1 MTRVVVIGGGP
12 AGATVAA
19 RLARG
24 GLEVTVLE
32 RDTFPRDKLC
42 GEFLSGDV
50 VAWLEAIG
58 VMPALEAHAP
68 PSIRRARF
76 TSADG
81 REARIALPTPALGL
95 SRRALDATLF
105 AHAVECGAEGV
116 QGCEVEAVERRGYG
130 WEVRAGAR
138 TFEAD
143 LVIGAQ
149 GRRSRLDRELARDF
163 IAARHPFVGLK
174 RHHRGADDLAEGV
187 EIHTFDGGYCGASH
201 VEGGA
206 VNVCML
212 LEERVVR
219 ALGGADW
226 DRVAAHLRSANPALA
241 ERLATLEPAGDP
253 LAVAQVPFVD
263 KTRHEDGVLFVG
275 DAAAMIAPL
284 AGDGQ
289 AMAIESAV
297 RLAELVLDGG
307 PRPGL
312 GPAWD
317 RLWRRRFGVRMKLA
331 RTLQRGLLSPKWSP
345 RLVGTVGRAP
355 AVGDALL
362 RLLRTRA

>member
-1 MTRVVVIGGGP
+1 MKRVVVIGGGP

-24 GLEVTVLE
+24 GLAVTILE

-50 VAWLEAIG
+50 VEWLESLG
-58 VMPALEAHAP
+58 ALEALRAFEP
-68 PSIRRARF
+68 PTIEYARF
-76 TSADG
+76 TAPNG
-81 REARIALPTPALGL
+81 EEARIALPTPAIGL

-105 AHAVECGAEGV
+105 AHAIACGAAGE
-116 QGCEVEAVERRGYG
+116 QGCEVDGVEREGSG
-130 WEVRAGAR
+130 WIVRAKDR
-138 TFEAD
+138 VFEAD

-149 GRRSRLDRELARDF
+149 GRRSRIDKHLSRAFVE
-163 IAARHPFVGLK
+163 ARHPFVGLK
-174 RHHRGADDLAEGV
+174 RHHRGADDLAGGV
-187 EIHTFDGGYCGASH
+187 EIHTFDGGYCGSSH
-201 VEGGA
+201 VEGGT

-226 DRVAAHLRSANPALA
+226 GRVEAHLRSVSPALA
-241 ERLATLEPAGDP
+241 KRLATLEPTGEA

-263 KTRHEDGVLFVG
+263 KTRHEGGVLFVG

-289 AMAIESAV
+289 AMAIESGTL
-297 RLAELVLDGG
+297 LARLVLEGGADLG
-307 PRPGL
+307 PR
-312 GPAWD
+312 WD
-317 RLWRRRFGVRMKLA
+317 RVWRRRFSVRMALA
-331 RTLQRGLLSPKWSP
+331 RRLQSGLLSPVWSP
-345 RLVGTVGRAP
+345 RLVRSVGWLP
-355 AVGDALL
+355 GLGGVLL